1 MDGIGGAELTS
12 VSVYDLSY
20 YLTDAVV
27 ATFGI
32 DISRVSGGKG
42 GGARIGGRCNATQQD
57 NFNFDV
63 AVTSGGLVVDECYF
77 CNEGVRILSAA
88 LAIHSPPAASSYDER
103 VTPTTQEFNLQGTIF
118 FSPLSPSGWPGSTI

>member
-1 MDGIGGAELTS
+1 MC
-12 VSVYDLSY
+12 VYDLSY
-20 YLTDAVV
+20 YLTDAVI

-42 GGARIGGRCNATQQD
+42 GGARIDGRCNAT
-57 NFNFDV
+57 NV
-63 AVTSGGLVVDECYF
+63 AAVTSGGLVVDECYF
-77 CNEGVRILSAA
+77 CHEGVRILSAA